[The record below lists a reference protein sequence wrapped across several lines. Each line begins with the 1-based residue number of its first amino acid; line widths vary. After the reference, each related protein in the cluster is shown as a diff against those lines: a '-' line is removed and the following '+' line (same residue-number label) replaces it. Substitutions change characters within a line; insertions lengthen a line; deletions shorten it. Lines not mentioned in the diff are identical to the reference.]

1 MPLMTQIRNN
11 LTKAFAIFAVFFIV
25 YIVLDWG
32 MDITDRKQNQGA
44 ADVIGMVNDTKI
56 SYREFSELL
65 RQQTENVRKQSGT
78 EVDEETERQIRTQVW
93 NGLVQ
98 QALVEQELE
107 RLGITVTDEE
117 IRDILLGSNPPEMV
131 ANQFRDSTGT
141 FNRAAYD
148 RAVADPQNRAA
159 WIQLEDQL
167 RRQRRIEKL
176 QSALF
181 AAIRVSEGELRQ
193 RFADKT
199 VTADAEYALFDPNRF
214 FSDSAI
220 QVTDSDIQKHYNENQ
235 EEFKVRAARK
245 LKYVFFSLAPSA
257 ADSATVIAEMKRN
270 WEQAQSGSDFT
281 ELAKTYSE
289 VPVNDTVY
297 VKHGELS
304 KGKEAAVFAAKK
316 GQIIGPLQDF
326 DGYHLI
332 KIIDERKGKTEFV
345 RASHILL
352 NLVTGPDSVARIQK
366 AKDLFKKAKSGANF
380 GQLARENSEDF
391 GSKVQDGD
399 LGWTGKGGWVKPF
412 EDAAWKAGVG
422 EIVGPIRSQFGWHII
437 KVTGRDSRELKL
449 VTLTMR
455 VKASSQSADASYQ
468 RAQDFA
474 VLAKDEG
481 FEKSAELSSYQVRET
496 PEFTKSG
503 FVPGIGINDAVQNFA
518 FDKKLNTISEPMSIS
533 GGVAVFKV
541 SEVREEGVRPLD
553 DVKMIVRSQ
562 VVRSK
567 KMQKLRDQ
575 VDAFYKNLAPN
586 SDLIA
591 TAQSLQNVSAQKT
604 GSFKATDAPAGV
616 GRDYTFIGTAF
627 SLNAGQVSK
636 PFEGS
641 RGYYIIKLLS
651 KTPFDSTQFANE
663 RASLRE
669 QLLQEKRNR
678 VFSEWLNALREKASI
693 EDHRDKFYR

>member
-11 LTKAFAIFAVFFIV
+11 LTKAFAIFAAFFIV

-32 MDITDRKQNQGA
+32 MDITGRKHNEGSA
-44 ADVIGMVNDTKI
+44 EIVGMVNDTKI
-56 SYREFSELL
+56 NYREFSELL
-65 RQQTENVRKQSGT
+65 RQQTENIRKQSGN

-93 NGLVQ
+93 NGLIQ

-107 RLGITVTDEE
+107 RLGITVTDNE
-117 IRDILLGSNPPEMV
+117 IRDILLGPNPPEMV
-131 ANQFRDSTGT
+131 ANQFKDSTGV

-148 RAVADPQNRAA
+148 RAVADPQNRSA
-159 WIQLEDQL
+159 WIQLEDQI

-199 VTADAEYALFDPNRF
+199 VTADAEYVLFDPNRF
-214 FSDSAI
+214 FPDSAI
-220 QVTDSDIQKHYNENQ
+220 QVTDADIQKHYNENQ
-235 EEFKVRAARK
+235 EDFKVRAARK

-257 ADSATVIAEMKRN
+257 TDSAAVIAEMNRN
-270 WEQAQSGSDFT
+270 AEQAKVGSDFT

-289 VPVNDTVY
+289 VPINDTVY

-304 KGKEAAVFAAKK
+304 KMKETAVFAAKK

-332 KIIDERKGKTEFV
+332 KIIDEKKGKTEFV

-352 NLVTGPDSVARIQK
+352 NLVSGPDSVAKIQK
-366 AKDLFKKAKSGANF
+366 AKDLLKKAKSGANF
-380 GQLARENSEDF
+380 GQLARENSDDF

-412 EDAAWKAGVG
+412 EDAARKANVG
-422 EIVGPIRSQFGWHII
+422 DIVGPIRSQFGWHII
-437 KVTGRDSRELKL
+437 KVTGKDSRELKL

-455 VKASSQSADASYQ
+455 VKASSQSADVAYQ

-503 FVPGIGINDAVQNFA
+503 FVPGIGVNDAVQNFA
-518 FDKKLNTISEPMSIS
+518 FGKKLNTVSEPMSVSS
-533 GGVAVFKV
+533 GIAVFKV
-541 SEVREEGVRPLD
+541 SAITEEGVRPLE
-553 DVKMIVRSQ
+553 DVRLIVRSQ

-567 KMQKLRDQ
+567 KMQKIREQ
-575 VDAFYKNLAPN
+575 VDAFYKTLGPT
-586 SDLIA
+586 SDLMTA
-591 TAQSLQNVSAQKT
+591 AQSLQNVTAQKT
-604 GSFKATDAPAGV
+604 GSFKATDAPAGA
-616 GRDYTFIGTAF
+616 GRDYAFIGTTF
-627 SLNAGQVSK
+627 SLNAGRMSK

-651 KTPFDSTQFANE
+651 KTPFDSTQFTNE
-663 RASLRE
+663 RASLRD
-669 QLLQEKRNR
+669 QILQEKRNR
-678 VFSEWLNALREKASI
+678 VFSEWLNALREKAAI

>member
-11 LTKAFAIFAVFFIV
+11 LTKAFAIFAAFFIV

-32 MDITDRKQNQGA
+32 MDITGRKYDEGS
-44 ADVIGMVNDTKI
+44 ADIIGTVNGTKV

-65 RQQTENVRKQSGT
+65 RQQTENIRKQSGT
-78 EVDEETERQIRTQVW
+78 EPDEETERQIRTQVW

-107 RLGITVTDEE
+107 RLSITVTDNE
-117 IRDILLGSNPPEMV
+117 IRDILLGPNPPEMV
-131 ANQFRDSTGT
+131 ANQFRDSAGV

-148 RAVADPQNRAA
+148 RAVADPQNRSA
-159 WIQLEDQL
+159 WVQVENQI

-176 QSALF
+176 QSVLF

-214 FSDSAI
+214 FPDSAI
-220 QVTDSDIQKHYNENQ
+220 QVTDADIQKHYNENL
-235 EEFKVRAARK
+235 EDFKVRAARK

-257 ADSATVIAEMKRN
+257 ADSDAVIAEMNRN
-270 WEQAQSGSDFT
+270 LEQAKSGSDFT

-304 KGKEAAVFAAKK
+304 KMKEAAVFAAKK
-316 GQIIGPLQDF
+316 GQIVGPLADF

-332 KIIDERKGKTEFV
+332 KVIGERKGKTEFI

-352 NLVTGPDSVARIQK
+352 NLVSGPDSVAKIQK
-366 AKDLFKKAKSGANF
+366 AKDLLKKAKSGANF

-391 GSKVQDGD
+391 GSKIQDGD

-412 EDAAWKAGVG
+412 EDAARKANVG

-437 KVTGRDSRELKL
+437 KVTGKDSRELKL
-449 VTLTMR
+449 VSLTMR
-455 VKASSQSADASYQ
+455 IKASSQSTDASFQ

-503 FVPGIGINDAVQNFA
+503 FVPGIGVNDAVQNFA
-518 FDKKLNTISEPMSIS
+518 FEKKLNTISEPMSVS

-541 SEVREEGVRPLD
+541 SAITEEGVRPLQ

-562 VVRSK
+562 VVRSMK
-567 KMQKLRDQ
+567 LQKIREQ
-575 VDAFYKNLAPN
+575 VDAFYKSLNPS

-591 TAQSLQNVSAQKT
+591 AAQSLQQVTAQKT
-604 GSFKATDAPAGV
+604 GSFKATDAPSGT
-616 GRDYTFIGTAF
+616 GRDYAFIGTAF

-636 PFEGS
+636 PFEGA

-663 RASLRE
+663 RAGLRD
-669 QLLQEKRNR
+669 QILQEKRNR
-678 VFSEWLNALREKASI
+678 VFSEWLNALREKATI